1 MFHLATDQS
10 DSRACLGKGAR
21 DASGNSRSTAGYKS
35 NATAKDSLS
44 KDFIGHILCRG
55 STCICYGRGP
65 GTSQAQSPESYPSTV
80 TRHPLTTRNKRTR
93 LDNVDLTFHVG
104 PFDVLLTATKDA
116 LDRRCCS
123 HKATN
128 HIIS

>member
-10 DSRACLGKGAR
+10 DSRARLGKGAR

-44 KDFIGHILCRG
+44 KDFIGHVLYRG
-55 STCICYGRGP
+55 STCVCYKGGRDIARNIP
-65 GTSQAQSPESYPSTV
+65 VPDL
-80 TRHPLTTRNKRTR
+80 PLTSGNKRTR
-93 LDNVDLTFHVG
+93 LDNVDLTLHVG
-104 PFDVLLTATKDA
+104 PFDILLTATKDA

-128 HIIS
+128 HII